1 MSQDCIF
8 CKIVSGEIPSKKI
21 FENESILAFE
31 DVNPVAPVHTLVVP
45 KKHYENIL
53 DISSSEAGLADL
65 NQLMAALPKVAEEL
79 GVEESGFRLK
89 GLPQTRQ
96 SLLNYCYSAFFS
108 CFVPPPLRY
117 ALTSYSPPR

>member
-45 KKHYENIL
+45 KKHYDNIL

-79 GVEESGFRLK
+79 GVEETGFRLINNCGEEGGQTVMHIHFHLIGGRNLGP
-89 GLPQTRQ
+89 GLI
-96 SLLNYCYSAFFS
+96 
-108 CFVPPPLRY
+108 
-117 ALTSYSPPR
+117 